1 LKIKLH
7 PLFYLLAGYFLVI
20 GQFELLCGYLV
31 SIVAHEI
38 AHNRMANL
46 RGYKS
51 GVITLMPYGGV
62 VDCGDDYNDSDNIL
76 IALAAPFFNLAV
88 STFIVAL
95 WWVMPDIYVYTKGIC
110 LANLAL
116 GLVNLLPFYPLDG
129 SRVVSGL
136 VKNKLKAIKALKICT
151 VSAGSALFIA
161 GIATVY
167 WTRNISIP
175 IFGLFLLLSGIFT
188 SRAQTYYHI
197 ARNRPFV
204 KDFSHG
210 VCEKTVYIS
219 QDCRLFQLL
228 KYVEKDGISKFIL
241 VDNDG
246 CRVCEISEE
255 KFGKLCLDNELSE
268 KVIQALRNSGGD

>member
-1 LKIKLH
+1 
-7 PLFYLLAGYFLVI
+7 
-20 GQFELLCGYLV
+20 
-31 SIVAHEI
+31 
-38 AHNRMANL
+38 M
-46 RGYKS
+46 
-51 GVITLMPYGGV
+51 
-62 VDCGDDYNDSDNIL
+62 
-76 IALAAPFFNLAV
+76 
-88 STFIVAL
+88 
-95 WWVMPDIYVYTKGIC
+95 
-110 LANLAL
+110 AL

-268 KVIQALRNSGGD
+268 KVIQALNNSGGD